1 MLELEQ
7 AGFDW
12 PDGSRQ
18 LQDIS
23 LTLATGECAALVGAN
38 GAGKSTLL
46 RIMAGLIRP
55 SAGSVILAA
64 VLLKMGA

>member
-7 AGFDW
+7 ASFDW

-23 LTLATGECAALVGAN
+23 LTLATGECAAVVGASKKAYFGPVN
-38 GAGKSTLL
+38 KSRLIVTLSKTL
-46 RIMAGLIRP
+46 
-55 SAGSVILAA
+55 
-64 VLLKMGA
+64 